1 CGRARLGSSTWRS
14 CGWPPTHCRGRCCAR
29 SRNRRTSP
37 ISSSATWSWLPRSIA
52 PDSKPRVP
60 ARARS
65 TSRSVPPHRSNTI
78 CSSIERARRKLSGV
92 GAPPPEIGRSGRTA
106 DFAGLEDDP
115 DVFRQCCVDVVAHR
129 APLLAAVR
137 DLFETVRDARAE
149 LIVIEAPMT
158 SSHRRRFYDTP
169 EWEAYRAYVRSET
182 ERFGGR
188 FVDASDW
195 MVDAAFE
202 DAVHLS
208 AA

>member
-1 CGRARLGSSTWRS
+1 MVYYVDRERAIRLMGRDGPSAWQVRLT
-14 CGWPPTHCRGRCCAR
+14 
-29 SRNRRTSP
+29 
-37 ISSSATWSWLPRSIA
+37 SWLPM
-52 PDSKPRVP
+52 VVE
-60 ARARS
+60 RA
-65 TSRSVPPHRSNTI
+65 TLWAAV
-78 CSSIERARRKLSGV
+78 ERARRKLAGF
-92 GAPPPEIGRSGRTA
+92 GAPPPEIGRFGRTA

-115 DVFRQCCVDVVAHR
+115 DVFRQYCADVVAHR

-208 AA
+208 AAGATTFTTRLALRLARS